1 MTTAI
6 LAIVC
11 IVLIFVLY
19 IVSGGWKKYGGF
31 LGVFKWLRAGAQVGP
46 VQNAKPLAGASLPV
60 DKAADEAIRVLKD
73 MYQEFDER
81 IRAMEA
87 RLDKLEASQQS
98 LERLRNSLLSM
109 TSSVR
114 SAAQELAQ
122 SPVDEGDGKD
132 EGAVSSNA
140 SQTIAQAPVRETRT
154 SVGDGVRDD
163 LYYVI
168 LDMLEAGR
176 SEAEIASALNVQ
188 PEAVAYVREIMSI
201 PVQNRPSADL

>member
-31 LGVFKWLRAGAQVGP
+31 LGVFKWLCAGAQLGP
-46 VQNAKPLAGASLPV
+46 VQNAKPMARVSSPV
-60 DKAADEAIRVLKD
+60 DPATDEAIRVLKD

-81 IRAMEA
+81 TRAIEA

-98 LERLRNSLLSM
+98 LERLLKPFLSM
-109 TSSVR
+109 TSPAR
-114 SAAQELAQ
+114 PIAQEPVQ
-122 SPVDEGDGKD
+122 STADDVGVKD
-132 EGAVSSNA
+132 DGAVSSKA
-140 SQTIAQAPVRETRT
+140 SQTIAQADVRETPT
-154 SVGDGVRDD
+154 PVGDGVRDD

-176 SEAEIASALNVQ
+176 SEAEIASELNVQ
-188 PEAVAYVREIMSI
+188 PEAVDYVREIMSI